1 MPLPENLV
9 VDILDGDV
17 TVHWKHPVNVTAN
30 FQYNV
35 QMAKYVKLQNI
46 FVLSPFSPD
55 RKV

>member
-17 TVHWKHPVNVTAN
+17 TVYWKHPVNVPVN

-46 FVLSPFSPD
+46 CIYVFSLYL
-55 RKV
+55 